1 MGVKQ
6 RIETIL
12 PSFRQSGCMPRM
24 DAPGGDDQ
32 RTVAHQRGNRVPV
45 MRRGSAAA
53 KARDPGA
60 TGGGQRGGAARGQAR
75 ILNVCVGVEHGVW
88 EAGGRYRVA
97 KGGKNVDQG
106 SGFRVQSSGF
116 SS

>member
-12 PSFRQSGCMPRM
+12 PSFRKAGCMPRM
-24 DAPGGDDQ
+24 DPPSGNDK
-32 RTVAHQRGNRVPV
+32 RMVVRQRGNRVPV
-45 MRRGSAAA
+45 MRRGGAAA

-88 EAGGRYRVA
+88 EASGRYRVA
-97 KGGKNVDQG
+97 KGGKNV
-106 SGFRVQSSGF
+106 VQVSGF